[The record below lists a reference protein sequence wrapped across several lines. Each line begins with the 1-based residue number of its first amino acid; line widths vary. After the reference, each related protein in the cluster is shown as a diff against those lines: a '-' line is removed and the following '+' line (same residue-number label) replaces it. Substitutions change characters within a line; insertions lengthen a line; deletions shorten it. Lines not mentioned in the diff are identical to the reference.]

1 MFNSEMDTGYQV
13 NNLNAGHHLNVEELN
28 ELHPLWSKEL
38 KNSGYS
44 VKPRRVSFCKE
55 TMCRDEEYGDIKE
68 KTDFLERGNRP
79 LCKALKVIEAAIYER
94 PIYNI
99 FLGEKSK
106 FIYNAVDIIIDDILE
121 SLVKGIPYR
130 FNNASSTRVKPS
142 SIAIEKIKT
151 AHLKFK
157 YFAGLPLSKTPPI
170 HKVSQIQIPK
180 NTSLVRQV
188 SRSVYCCP
196 KIEQT

>member
-38 KNSGYS
+38 KIPDYR
-44 VKPRRVSFCKE
+44 VKSKRVSFCDK
-55 TMCRDEEYGDIKE
+55 TMCRDEECGDIKE

-79 LCKALKVIEAAIYER
+79 LCKALKVIEAAIYEL

-99 FLGEKSK
+99 FLGEKNK

-121 SLVKGIPYR
+121 SLVKGVPYR
-130 FNNASSTRVKPS
+130 FNNASSTMVKPT

-157 YFAGLPLSKTPPI
+157 YFAGLSPSNPTKLSKPPPI
-170 HKVSQIQIPK
+170 REVLPISM
-180 NTSLVRQV
+180 
-188 SRSVYCCP
+188 
-196 KIEQT
+196 